1 VKKFLLKEGKKLK
14 EILETVQNFV
24 VDNNSNVETTHYYI
38 LLGDKNLLQV
48 IEETLNDPY
57 IDNKKRKEQILLM
70 SSFLKKTR
78 KLYNIV
84 NFSEDP
90 EMINMKNRLEDAG
103 KIFGFTSNNSND
115 IFLLE
120 LENTLKKLKQ
130 REIAQ

>member
-1 VKKFLLKEGKKLK
+1 MKKFLLKEGKKLK

>member
-1 VKKFLLKEGKKLK
+1 MKKFLLKEGKKIK

-48 IEETLNDPY
+48 IEETLNDPC

-84 NFSEDP
+84 NSSEDP

-120 LENTLKKLKQ
+120 LENTLKKLRQ